1 MNKMFLGENP
11 IHIEVKDKSDIA
23 QLVLMPGDPLRA
35 KYIAENFL
43 DDAKCVTSVRNML
56 GFTGFYKGKKVT
68 VMGSGMGMPSM
79 GIYAFELFHY
89 FNVEKIIRIGTCGAV
104 SPKANINDMILS
116 DKVYSESNFAYTFN
130 NYRKRIVV
138 ADPSLNNNVMEAAN
152 ELSLNGNLHV
162 GMLTTMDVFGPYID
176 FERVLGRI
184 PKNLDILGEE
194 MEAFGLIHIAN
205 SMGRKA
211 TAIATVV
218 DSKYSNVVLTI
229 EQRQTS
235 LNNMIKL
242 ALEAIIKE

>member
-130 NYRKRIVV
+130 NYRERIVV
-138 ADPSLNNNVMEAAN
+138 ADPSLNKSVMEAAN

-162 GMLTTMDVFGPYID
+162 GMITTMDVFGPYID

>member
-130 NYRKRIVV
+130 NYRERIVV
-138 ADPSLNNNVMEAAN
+138 ADPSLNKNVMEAAN

-194 MEAFGLIHIAN
+194 METFGLIHIAN

>member
-130 NYRKRIVV
+130 NYRERIVV
-138 ADPSLNNNVMEAAN
+138 ADPSLNKNVMEAAN